1 MDNQKHAILKKHLND
16 MEIWLEEEN
25 INRNSNLGKEL
36 LKQARELIIQHYEI
50 EELKKINKIL
60 KAKVCVD
67 KKEMEKKLNRI
78 QFLTREFKKEINSI
92 SSMFKVEI

>member
-1 MDNQKHAILKKHLND
+1 MD
-16 MEIWLEEEN
+16 
-25 INRNSNLGKEL
+25 
-36 LKQARELIIQHYEI
+36 
-50 EELKKINKIL
+50 NKIL

>member
-36 LKQARELIIQHYEI
+36 LKQTRELIVQHYEI